1 MTPAPHIP
9 GQNARPPEGS
19 IAPGWDEGLAQYRA
33 GYFWEAHEAW
43 EPIWMEAAP
52 NSEHKALLQAAIQL
66 ANGNLK
72 RVMGQPRAAARILT
86 IARDHLARAGQG
98 ARVDWARGEAQAL
111 ESRLSNDAI

>member
-19 IAPGWDEGLAQYRA
+19 IAPGWEEGLAQYRA

-43 EPIWMEAAP
+43 EPVWMQAAP
-52 NSEHKALLQAAIQL
+52 NSEHKALVQAAIQL

-72 RVMGQPRAAARILT
+72 EVMGQHRAATRILD
-86 IARDHLARAGQG
+86 IVRDQLARAGQG
-98 ARVDWARGEAQAL
+98 ARVDWARDEADKL
-111 ESRLSNDAI
+111 ESRLKDGAL